1 MKSPMAD
8 LETPTKKE
16 GVGFCTKHQCE
27 MWEVQRSV
35 PSFKNDIEKMNN
47 RQREY
52 QPRFCPECQI
62 EKRNIRLAAYGA
74 YVEGVE
80 SVNKGRETAVE
91 KLARTRG
98 IDAER
103 DVIVKYTFADE
114 LSVVSAEK
122 FISWLEKDLGR
133 EKKVKVLR
141 VNRYLEIRNRRFMNN
156 ESKDKFLKYSHEI
169 ETADIVILDS
179 LADVPDGSM
188 DDINSAL
195 LSTRDGATIMIMTIP
210 EADFRLEEMPI
221 KLRYRFRRAQ
231 TMGMSSTGKHI

>member
-8 LETPTKKE
+8 LETPTVKE
-16 GVGFCTKHQCE
+16 GIGWCEKHQCE
-27 MWEVQRSV
+27 YWEVQRSV
-35 PSFKNDIEKMNN
+35 PSFKNSIERMNG

-52 QPRFCPECQI
+52 QPRFCPQCQLDA
-62 EKRNIRLAAYGA
+62 RNIRLAKYGA
-74 YVEGVE
+74 LVEGVDAASE
-80 SVNKGRETAVE
+80 ARETAVG

-103 DVIVKYTFADE
+103 DVIVKYNYADE

-122 FISWLEKDLGR
+122 FISWLERDLGR

-195 LSTRDGATIMIMTIP
+195 LSTRDGSTLMIMTIP
-210 EADFRLEEMPI
+210 ESDFRLEEMPI
-221 KLRYRFRRAQ
+221 KLRYRLRRAQ
-231 TMGMSSTGKHI
+231 TMGMSSTGKQD